1 MKKCKIM
8 TGLVVFAALTIS
20 GIVLASSPGADAKTC
35 DEKVNTVCESA
46 QGEVCYFYLKGSG
59 SGARS
64 EDDRCLYDDHRF
76 RNDAQ

>member
-1 MKKCKIM
+1 MKKRKILA
-8 TGLVVFAALTIS
+8 GLIVFAALTIS
-20 GIVLASSPGADAKTC
+20 GILLASSPGADAKTC

-46 QGEVCYFYLKGSG
+46 QGEFCYFYLKGGG

-64 EDDRCLYDDHRF
+64 DSDRCWYDDHKF